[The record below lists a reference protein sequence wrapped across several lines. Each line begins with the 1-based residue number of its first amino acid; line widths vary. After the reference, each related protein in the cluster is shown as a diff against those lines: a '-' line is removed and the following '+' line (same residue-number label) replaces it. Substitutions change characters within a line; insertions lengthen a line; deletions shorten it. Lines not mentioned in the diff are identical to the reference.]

1 MSRLMLILLSL
12 SLTLAA
18 AAQSR
23 PLVSDEILAQIKDEH
38 PNPLP
43 AYLTPEERL
52 LPLSQPTRSGPPT
65 GVVDTP
71 AEYEPCDGLII
82 SWQGYAT
89 IQTQLVVG
97 VTTGDPAARV
107 WIVVDSSS
115 EQASVTSTLTAA
127 GADLSRVVFITRATN
142 SVWMRDYGP
151 RFIFEDGMRAIVDH
165 TYNRPRPL
173 DDAFPQYLGP
183 LWGET
188 VYNIPLTHG
197 GGNFHLFRNNDA
209 FMTSLIQTE
218 NPGLTAQQIKDYFL
232 QYQGLN
238 VTIYPG
244 FPTSFDSTQHIDMWM
259 MPLGDYKVIIGQ
271 YAPSTGTPYTI
282 TENAV
287 ADLTSRG
294 YTVYRTPGWNSGGTH
309 YTYTNAVILNQQVF
323 ISKFGGS
330 YTTQDAQ
337 ALAVYQT
344 ALPGYTIRQIDN
356 ASIITAAGA
365 MHCIVMH
372 VPTVSLGPTPVV
384 RVTEPNGGGVWTIGT
399 PCEVRWSATDD
410 VGVQSID
417 VYLSTDGGATW
428 PMTVATGEANDGVLA
443 WTVPALPTTHAR
455 IKVVATDT
463 DGNAGADVSDADFTI
478 TANGPRVIHA
488 FPLDTNPGWTTQ
500 GQWAWGRPTGGG
512 GQYGSPDPT
521 GGHTGLNV
529 YGYNLNGDYAASIPE
544 YHLTSLPLD
553 CRNHTQVKLRF
564 WRWLGVESP
573 TYDHAYVRVSNNGT
587 AWTTVWQNTAQV
599 ADSAWTPMELDISSV
614 ANNQATVYLRWTMG
628 TTDSSWQ
635 FCGWNIDDI
644 EIVAVPTLTPG
655 DLDCSGAVDFDDI
668 DPFVLALTG
677 PEAYAAQYPNCPWLN
692 GDCDGNGTVDFD
704 DIDPFVALLGG

>member
-1 MSRLMLILLSL
+1 MSRLTLVPLSL
-12 SLTLAA
+12 WLTLAA
-18 AAQSR
+18 FAQSR
-23 PLVSDEILAQIKDEH
+23 PLVSDEILARIKEEH
-38 PNPLP
+38 PHPLP
-43 AYLTPEERL
+43 AYLTPEERW
-52 LPLSQPTRSGPPT
+52 LPLPQPTRSGPPT

-97 VTTGDPAARV
+97 VTRGDPTARV

-142 SVWMRDYGP
+142 SVWIRDYGP

-173 DDAFPQYLGP
+173 DDAFPPYLGA

-188 VYNIPLTHG
+188 VYSIPLVHG

-209 FMTSLIQTE
+209 FMTSLIEAE

-238 VTIYPG
+238 VTIYPA
-244 FPTSFDSTQHIDMWM
+244 FPASFDSTQHIDMWM

-294 YTVYRTPGWNSGGTH
+294 YTVYRTPGWRSGGTH

-323 ISKFGGS
+323 ISKFGGA
-330 YTTQDAQ
+330 YTAQDAQ
-337 ALAVYQT
+337 ALAVYQA

-356 ASIITAAGA
+356 SSIITAAGA

-372 VPTVSLGPTPVV
+372 VPTVNPGPAPVV

-399 PCEVRWSATDD
+399 PCEVRWTARDD
-410 VGVQSID
+410 VSVQSID
-417 VYLSTDGGATW
+417 IYLSTDGGATW
-428 PMTVATGEANDGVLA
+428 PVTVATGEANDGVFA
-443 WTVPALPTTHAR
+443 WTVPALPTTQAR
-455 IKVVATDT
+455 IKVVATDA
-463 DGNAGADVSDADFTI
+463 DGNEGADASDADFTI

-500 GQWAWGRPTGGG
+500 GQWAWGRPMGGG

-521 GGHTGLNV
+521 SGHTGLNV
-529 YGYNLNGDYAASIPE
+529 YGYNLNGDYAPNIPE

-564 WRWLGVESP
+564 WRWLGVEGP
-573 TYDHAYVRVSNNGT
+573 TYDRASVRVSNNGT
-587 AWTTVWQNTAQV
+587 TWTTVWQNTAQV
-599 ADSAWTPMELDISSV
+599 ADQAWTPMELDISAV
-614 ANNQATVYLRWTMG
+614 ANNQGTVYLRWTMG
-628 TTDSSWQ
+628 PTDSSWQ

-644 EIVAVPTLTPG
+644 EIVAVPVLTPG
-655 DLDCSGAVDFDDI
+655 DMNCSGVVDFDDI
-668 DPFVLALTG
+668 GPFVLALTG
-677 PEAYAAQYPNCPWLN
+677 PAAYAAQYPHCPWLN